1 LLLSKFVAFPVWN
14 NASVAERIALS
25 WKGQMTSAMLT
36 ISGQEIAAARVLA
49 GLTQSELATIAKVS
63 VAVVALVEKA

>member
-1 LLLSKFVAFPVWN
+1 
-14 NASVAERIALS
+14 
-25 WKGQMTSAMLT
+25 MTSAMLT